1 MSHKSAKETTTC
13 PLAGDYMINDCW
25 QGKKLAQALGKG
37 ARQNN
42 NFLTFYSWRSRF
54 GSLDKAS
61 NPQMDAKRT

>member
-1 MSHKSAKETTTC
+1 
-13 PLAGDYMINDCW
+13 MINECW
-25 QGKKLAQALGKG
+25 QMKKLAQALGKG